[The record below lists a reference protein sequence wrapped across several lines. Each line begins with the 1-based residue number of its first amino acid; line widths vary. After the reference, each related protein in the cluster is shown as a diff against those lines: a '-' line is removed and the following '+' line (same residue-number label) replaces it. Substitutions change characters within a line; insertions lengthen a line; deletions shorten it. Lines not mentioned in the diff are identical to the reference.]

1 MVNRKGYTNNFKI
14 FLNYKVS
21 HVLIISSYS
30 HKNVL
35 KFINQCTKVAVIQ
48 HPSRNNWGV
57 IKEETWYNHSDK
69 YVVEAEY
76 HKFVFEKASLQD
88 FKLNI

>member
-1 MVNRKGYTNNFKI
+1 MVNRKGYSNNFKI

-35 KFINQCTKVAVIQ
+35 KSINQCTKVAIAH

-57 IKEETWYNHSDK
+57 FKEETWYNHSDK
-69 YVVEAEY
+69 YIIEAKY
-76 HKFVFEKASLQD
+76 NDFVFEKASLKD
-88 FKLNI
+88 FKLII